1 MGERDAIS
9 DGQSV
14 RANAQAD
21 ISPVEIF
28 TGSSMLTAGQQGNAF
43 DSTSGAS
50 PAGTNS
56 FQFDKDG
63 SITFLAAGQNQID
76 QVANVNP
83 LQSAKELD
91 EHSCS
96 VDPGAKPV
104 SKGKASIFSERE
116 GTATGEMND
125 PNKFTAAH
133 KSLPLNSDACV
144 VRPGETEGTRVRIND
159 RGPYVGG
166 RVIDMTPVSA
176 KHLDR
181 SFTTAGP
188 GLADVEVY
196 AIKKKK

>member
-9 DGQSV
+9 DGQGV
-14 RANAQAD
+14 RSSAQAD
-21 ISPVEIF
+21 MSPVEIF
-28 TGSSMLTAGQQGNAF
+28 TGSSMLTAGQQGSAL
-43 DSTSGAS
+43 DATSVS
-50 PAGTNS
+50 PPGTNA

-63 SITFLAAGQNQID
+63 SITFLASGQ
-76 QVANVNP
+76 
-83 LQSAKELD
+83 QSLSD

-96 VDPGAKPV
+96 IEPGSKPV

-133 KSLPLNSDACV
+133 KSLPLNSEACV

-176 KHLDR
+176 RHLDR
-181 SFTTAGP
+181 NFTTAGP